1 MKNGSFRKRKVYFA
15 QVSDAA
21 LRDPN
26 ISLRA
31 KGLYSLI
38 ESFIAI
44 PDFTLYKSTLKRVCK
59 EGKQAFDNAWDELKK
74 AGYLKQYKIRDAKTG
89 HFVFQ
94 YELLDVKKPENA
106 GKNEIH
112 HTLETRGVVDPPHG
126 KAGEH
131 IYIYSKDKYL
141 NNKQGS
147 YKASTADGAAVDDT
161 LKTDEKENKQTEK
174 TGQREAKSKP
184 FSPELEKFVDETY
197 PHLYG
202 QITGHEHPPIN
213 SYQRVRVLLE
223 LNAYLSESGNFIGDL
238 EDAAEEFLSSTDHGD
253 GSICLFASSPEII
266 QNRLARMGTA

>member
-1 MKNGSFRKRKVYFA
+1 MKNGSFRNRKVYFA

-38 ESFIAI
+38 ESFLTI
-44 PDFTLYKSTLKRVCK
+44 PDFTLYKSTLKRACK
-59 EGKQAFDNAWDELKK
+59 EGRQAFDNAWDELKK
-74 AGYLKQYKIRDAKTG
+74 AGYLKQHKIRDAKTG

-94 YELLDVKKPENA
+94 YELLDVKEPENA

-112 HTLETRGVVDPPHG
+112 HTLGTRGVVDPPHG

-131 IYIYSKDKYL
+131 IYIYSKDKYP
-141 NNKQGS
+141 NNKQRVLQRVNGNG
-147 YKASTADGAAVDDT
+147 TAVDGVC
-161 LKTDEKENKQTEK
+161 EEGSSGK

-202 QITGHEHPPIN
+202 QITGYEHPPIN

-223 LNAYLSESGNFIGDL
+223 LNSYLSNSGRFVGDL

-266 QNRLARMGTA
+266 ENRLARMVTA

>member
-38 ESFIAI
+38 ESFLAI
-44 PDFTLYKSTLKRVCK
+44 PNFTLYKTTLKRVCK
-59 EGKQAFDNAWDELKK
+59 EGKQAFDNTWNELKE

-94 YELLDVKKPENA
+94 YELLDVKEPENA

-112 HTLETRGVVDPPHG
+112 HTPGTRGVVDPPHG

-147 YKASTADGAAVDDT
+147 YKASTADGAAVDDA
-161 LKTDEKENKQTEK
+161 LKAKADE
-174 TGQREAKSKP
+174 GQREAKSKP

-202 QITGHEHPPIN
+202 QITGYEHPPIN

-223 LNAYLSESGNFIGDL
+223 LSDYMDTHTEDVSGL
-238 EDAAEEFLSSTDHGD
+238 EDAAEEFLSNADHGD

-266 QNRLARMGTA
+266 ENRLVRMGC